1 MSTQTTLATKIQQ
14 NALKAKTNISTL
26 LFKENIDIGT
36 AIVSIL
42 SNTGIAGFKFNC
54 PQSEQVTMQ
63 SEITDHYIDIN
74 RPVQD
79 HIALRPVTITLT
91 GLQGEYFYSVNQIED
106 ILAKVVP
113 TLSLVKQFLP
123 KLTTAT
129 EQIKFGKKILN
140 ENLKG
145 AAAYTAVFDKR
156 LSFNDKFRTVWDV
169 FNGEDLFKEFQDI
182 FKLKSSQTRAFLF
195 FQAMW
200 KSRARFTVET
210 TWRRYD
216 NMAITDVIP
225 LRDQNADITEFTVK
239 FKQINY
245 MITQT
250 TDLNSAIGRTKMAL
264 SKVIS
269 KGLDKGKEVN
279 TI

>member
-1 MSTQTTLATKIQQ
+1 MSTQTTLISKIEQ
-14 NALKAKTNISTL
+14 NALKAKADLSTL

-36 AIVSIL
+36 AMVSVL

-63 SEITDHYIDIN
+63 SDITDHYIDIN

-79 HIALRPVTITLT
+79 HIALRPVTLTLT
-91 GLQGEYFYSVNQIED
+91 GLQGEYFYSVNKIED
-106 ILAKVVP
+106 LLAKVVP

-123 KLTTAT
+123 KLTAAT
-129 EQIKFGKKILN
+129 EQIKFGSKNLN
-140 ENLKG
+140 QNLQG
-145 AAAYTAVFDKR
+145 AAAYAASFDKS
-156 LSFNDKFRTVWDV
+156 LNFNDKFQVAWDT
-169 FNGEDLFKEFQDI
+169 FNGENLFKDFQDI

-200 KSRARFTVET
+200 KSRTRFTVET

-239 FKQINY
+239 FKQIKY
-245 MITQT
+245 AKSKVTVI
-250 TDLNSAIGRTKMAL
+250 SKAVGRTKAAL
-264 SKVIS
+264 SDMIN
-269 KGLDKGKEVN
+269 KGLDKGKEVD